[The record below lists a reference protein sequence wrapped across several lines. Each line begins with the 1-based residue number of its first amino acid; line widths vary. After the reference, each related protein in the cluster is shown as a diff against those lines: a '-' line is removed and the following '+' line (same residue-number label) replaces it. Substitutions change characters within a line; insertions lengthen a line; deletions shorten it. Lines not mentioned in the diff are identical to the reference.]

1 MTTLRRENGNSPG
14 LLQKTIWLGQA
25 ALFRGGTRLLALIP
39 TPFIPAVGNALGRFC
54 FLLLAS
60 RRRVALAG
68 IMESLPSL
76 PPGSDPQRIA
86 RGCFVNL
93 GTSFIENCKLYQGMD
108 RMLHQV
114 KIEGLEHY
122 LSAKE
127 MGKGVIFITGHCGNW
142 ELVALTFG
150 FRHDPF
156 VVMVR
161 EQKNPYLT
169 LCIEAMRTRY
179 GNSLIYKKTAI
190 REMMKLFRKNGVTG
204 MLIDQAVMPS
214 EGYLIDFLGRPA
226 WTTSMPVLMARKCGV
241 ALLPAFIIRE
251 GDGHRIVI
259 HPQVEFPSD
268 DMSDESLAR
277 DTATLTRYVD
287 DFVRSYP
294 EQWYWVHRR
303 WKSREKTDQSDS
315 ALRTKR

>member
-1 MTTLRRENGNSPG
+1 MKAPQPEGINSSGLR
-14 LLQKTIWLGQA
+14 QTAIWWSQA
-25 ALFRGGTRLLALIP
+25 ALFRGGTWLLAQLP
-39 TPFIPAVGNALGRFC
+39 SLLVHPFGGALGRLC

-68 IMESLPSL
+68 IRDSLPSL
-76 PPGSDPQRIA
+76 PAGSNPRRIA
-86 RGCFVNL
+86 IACFVNL
-93 GTSFIENCKLYQGMD
+93 ATSFIENCKLYHGAD

-122 LSAKE
+122 RSAREK
-127 MGKGVIFITGHCGNW
+127 GKGIVFITGHCGNW
-142 ELVALTFG
+142 ELIALTFG

-169 LCIEAMRTRY
+169 RCIESMRTRY
-179 GNSLIYKKTAI
+179 GNSIIYKKTAI
-190 REMMKLFRKNGVTG
+190 REMMKLFKKNGVTG

-226 WTTSMPVLMARKCGV
+226 WTTSMPVLMARRCGV

-251 GDGHRIVI
+251 GKGHRIII

-268 DMSDESLAR
+268 DNSDAALAR
-277 DTATLTRYVD
+277 DTAALTRHVD

-303 WKSREKTDQSDS
+303 WKSRQGDS
-315 ALRTKR
+315 GTAERSKG